1 MAITRDAGMTDPF
14 VCKRADSL
22 ELNREC
28 LVRGPDAGGH
38 RSTTERHKTH
48 KTESAKVIYP
58 WHPFYECEVRVHGE
72 RNRRGSIV
80 LICSAGD
87 EMKVPVEVPVWM
99 FDTALCCG
107 IRSGQN
113 AHVTCEAL
121 RRLRKML
128 NSFAGVIEAQHQS
141 TLTGDPDAQTKD
153 TSDNATRSVSIDFCE
168 RESASRNRSQ
178 TNSFAGPTVSS
189 PHKGKSGRAQPT
201 GARP

>member
-1 MAITRDAGMTDPF
+1 MTDQF
-14 VCKRADSL
+14 VCKRAESL
-22 ELNREC
+22 EVDREC

-38 RSTTERHKTH
+38 RCTTERHKTH

-121 RRLRKML
+121 RRLR
-128 NSFAGVIEAQHQS
+128 
-141 TLTGDPDAQTKD
+141 
-153 TSDNATRSVSIDFCE
+153 
-168 RESASRNRSQ
+168 
-178 TNSFAGPTVSS
+178 
-189 PHKGKSGRAQPT
+189 
-201 GARP
+201 

>member
-1 MAITRDAGMTDPF
+1 MNSSGPRSGRGGQGRA
-14 VCKRADSL
+14 KRARRVALRSPL
-22 ELNREC
+22 RSGYPIELRAKSHGQQPPLGFGTASWSEAA
-28 LVRGPDAGGH
+28 VRC
-38 RSTTERHKTH
+38 TTERHKTH

-113 AHVTCEAL
+113 AHVTCE
-121 RRLRKML
+121 
-128 NSFAGVIEAQHQS
+128 
-141 TLTGDPDAQTKD
+141 
-153 TSDNATRSVSIDFCE
+153 
-168 RESASRNRSQ
+168 
-178 TNSFAGPTVSS
+178 
-189 PHKGKSGRAQPT
+189 
-201 GARP
+201 